1 MTSKLAARPSSGTRQ
16 TSPFMRAAGKAFSYL
31 VMACASLLCLFPIVW
46 VILSSFNTNAEIFSG
61 QIWPT
66 AFNLDGYR
74 YALDM
79 APIPLFFLNSVC
91 VSTVAML
98 LNVTF
103 VSMGA
108 YVFARFRFRAKELI
122 FSILMAAMVLPAT
135 ALIQPVYMQVRA
147 LGLLDTRQ
155 GLVLVYSC
163 FGMPV
168 GLMIMR
174 SFFAGIPR
182 DMEHSAAIDGAGFLR
197 TFVQIIVPM
206 AKPGIATIMVLRF
219 LEYWNEFTY
228 ALVLTTSTNIRT
240 LPLSLGYFVASF
252 SFNYTALFAAIT
264 LSVLPALILFALFN
278 ESVVSSMTVGA
289 VKG

>member
-1 MTSKLAARPSSGTRQ
+1 
-16 TSPFMRAAGKAFSYL
+16 
-31 VMACASLLCLFPIVW
+31 
-46 VILSSFNTNAEIFSG
+46 
-61 QIWPT
+61 
-66 AFNLDGYR
+66 
-74 YALDM
+74 
-79 APIPLFFLNSVC
+79 
-91 VSTVAML
+91 
-98 LNVTF
+98 
-103 VSMGA
+103 
-108 YVFARFRFRAKELI
+108 
-122 FSILMAAMVLPAT
+122 MAAMVLPST

-147 LGLLDTRQ
+147 LGLLNTRQ
-155 GLVLVYSC
+155 GLILVYCC

-174 SFFAGIPR
+174 SFFSGIPR
-182 DMEHSAAIDGAGFLR
+182 DMEDSASIDGAGFLR
-197 TFVQIIVPM
+197 TFVRIIVPI

-264 LSVLPALILFALFN
+264 CSVLPALILFALFN